1 MIWRSANYFLIIM
14 IRGCLQIIILVQY
27 SFTECFRQVNHQME
41 KEYSNTHPPK
51 SVGQKNE
58 ALDLLHSSEWVTLVT
73 VSTWYND
80 MFENWLHWFN
90 LLELDM
96 KLIVIAEDDDTFT
109 RYRKEKLF
117 TVLKMK
123 SKEVNCFR

>member
-1 MIWRSANYFLIIM
+1 M
-14 IRGCLQIIILVQY
+14 IRGYLQIIILIQY
-27 SFTECFRQVNHQME
+27 SFTECIQQVNHQME
-41 KEYSNTHPPK
+41 KEYSNTHPK
-51 SVGQKNE
+51 SVGRKNE
-58 ALDLLHSSEWVTLVT
+58 ASDWPHSSKWITLVT

-96 KLIVIAEDDDTFT
+96 KLIVIAEDEDTFT

-123 SKEVNCFR
+123 SKEVNCF